1 LEERA
6 IYLSSRHG
14 REILQMKK
22 LWILLIAVCVCSFAI
37 LGWVGTEV
45 FHQAPPIPHEVV
57 ATDGAVL
64 IAPEQVSDGQNVWQA
79 MGGMQVGSIWGHGS
93 YVAPDWT
100 ADYLHRESVFILD
113 AWAMADHQVGYSAL
127 TSEEQAS
134 LRQRLKD
141 LLRKNTYDL
150 TNGRITVD
158 SLRAKAFESNLK
170 HYSEVF
176 TNGNKDYA
184 IQRGAQADPVKL
196 RQLTAFFFWTAWASA
211 ANRPGDTISYT
222 SNFPPEP
229 LVGNVPTSSAIVWTG
244 VSVIVLIASLGAM
257 VWFYAGWRRETDFKE
272 TPDSDPLI
280 GETLTPSQKAT
291 VKYFFVVAL
300 LFLLQIAMGIITA
313 HYGVEGGGLYG
324 IPLQDY
330 LPYVVTRTWHTQLG
344 IFWIA
349 TAWLAAGLFISPY
362 ICGKEPRH
370 QKLGVDILFFAL
382 LIVVLGSMCGQ
393 WMSVMHKLGKGDLW
407 FWFGHQGY
415 EYVDLG
421 RAWQAALFVG
431 LLLWLF
437 LISRSVIPALRRKDE
452 SKSLVL
458 IFLITTAGIALF
470 YAPGLFWGMR
480 TNLTVVEYW
489 RWWVVHLWV
498 EGFFEVFAT
507 VVIAYLFARLKVI
520 QAEHAAKASLLSG
533 AIYLSGG
540 IIGTLHHLYF
550 AGTPT
555 VALAF
560 GSVFSALEIVPLV
573 FVGYEAFENIR
584 HSKAKPWLSQYK
596 WIVYFFVAV
605 AFWNLLGAGV
615 FGFMINPPIALFYM
629 QGLNT
634 TAVHAHGALYGVYG
648 TLGLALLLFC
658 MRAMQPERI
667 WNIKLL
673 SFAFWMINI
682 GMLLERFLSLLPI
695 GLLQT
700 YQSVSVGYWSARSP
714 EFLQTSLMQS
724 LRWMRLF
731 GDTIFA
737 IGAVAFV
744 WFALG
749 LMLTKGEKLPKP
761 GY

>member
-1 LEERA
+1 
-6 IYLSSRHG
+6 
-14 REILQMKK
+14 MKK
-22 LWILLIAVCVCSFAI
+22 LWILLAAVFVISFAI
-37 LGWVGTEV
+37 LGWVGSEIFRQV
-45 FHQAPPIPHEVV
+45 PPIPRQVV
-57 ATDGAVL
+57 TTDGRVM
-64 IAPEQVSDGQNVWQA
+64 IPEESVSTGQNVWQA

-100 ADYLHRESVFILD
+100 ADYLHRESIFILNEWSGGRYGKD
-113 AWAMADHQVGYSAL
+113 GSSL
-127 TSEEQAS
+127 PSEEKAA
-134 LRQRLKD
+134 LRQRLQD
-141 LLRKNTYDL
+141 LMRTNTYNEV
-150 TNGRITVD
+150 NGSITVD
-158 SLRAKAFESNLK
+158 PIRARAFEDNLK
-170 HYSEVF
+170 HYTDIFS
-176 TNGNKDYA
+176 NGSDDYA
-184 IQRGAQADPVKL
+184 IQRNAQSDPAKL
-196 RQLTAFFFWTAWASA
+196 RDLNAFFFWTAWASA
-211 ANRPGDTISYT
+211 ANRPNNTISYT
-222 SNFPPEP
+222 SNFPSEP

-244 VSVIVLIASLGAM
+244 VSVIMLIASIGAM
-257 VWFYAGWRRETDFKE
+257 VWFYAGWRREQDDHD
-272 TPDSDPLI
+272 TPESDPLI
-280 GETLTPSQKAT
+280 GAGVTPSQKAT
-291 VKYFFVVAL
+291 VKYFVVVSL

-324 IPLQDY
+324 IPLAEY

-349 TAWLAAGLFISPY
+349 TAWLAAGLYIAPY
-362 ICGKEPRH
+362 ICGYEPKFQR
-370 QKLGVDILFFAL
+370 LGVNLLFGAL
-382 LIVVLGSMCGQ
+382 LVVVLGSMAGQ
-393 WMSVMHKLGKGDLW
+393 WMSVMHLLPGDLW

-421 RAWQAALFVG
+421 RVWQAALFVG

-437 LISRSVIPALRRKDE
+437 LIARSAIPALKRNDGSR
-452 SKSLVL
+452 SLVL
-458 IFLITTAGIALF
+458 LYLFTTAGIAFF

-480 TNLTVVEYW
+480 SHLTVVEYW

-507 VVIAYLFARLKVI
+507 VVIAFLFARLRVI
-520 QAEHAAKASLLSG
+520 RADHAAYAALLSG

-560 GSVFSALEIVPLV
+560 GAVFSALEIVPLV
-573 FVGYEAFENIR
+573 FVGYEALENIR
-584 HSKAKPWLSQYK
+584 HSQAKPWLAQYK

-605 AFWNLLGAGV
+605 AFWNLVGAGV
-615 FGFMINPPIALFYM
+615 FGFMINPPIALYYM

-658 MRAMQPERI
+658 MRAMQPERK
-667 WNIKLL
+667 WNTKLL
-673 SFAFWMINI
+673 GFAFWSINI
-682 GMLLERFLSLLPI
+682 GMFLELMLSLLPI

-700 YQSVSVGYWSARSP
+700 YQSVNVGYWSARSP
-714 EFLQTSLMQS
+714 EFMQTDLMQF
-724 LRWMRLF
+724 LRWMRMV

-744 WFALG
+744 WFAMKM
-749 LMLTKGEKLPKP
+749 MLTRDVRSEGEKIEDLAAS
-761 GY
+761 

>member
-1 LEERA
+1 
-6 IYLSSRHG
+6 
-14 REILQMKK
+14 MKK
-22 LWILLIAVCVCSFAI
+22 LWILLGAVCVFSFAI
-37 LGWVGTEV
+37 LGFIGTEI
-45 FHQAPPIPHEVV
+45 FRQAPPIPNEVV
-57 ATDGAVL
+57 SSDGSVVVG
-64 IAPEQVSDGQNVWQA
+64 PEQVSDGQNVWQA

-100 ADYLHRESVFILD
+100 ADYLHREALFILNTWSNGEGGQTFD
-113 AWAMADHQVGYSAL
+113 ALS
-127 TSEEQAS
+127 SERQAS
-134 LRQRLKD
+134 LKARLQD
-141 LLRKNTYDL
+141 LMRKNTYDAA
-150 TNGRITVD
+150 TGRITID
-158 SLRAKAFESNLK
+158 PLRARAFEENLK
-170 HYSEVF
+170 HYTDVF
-176 TNGNKDYA
+176 TNGRTEYA
-184 IQRGAQADPVKL
+184 IQPGAQTDPAKI
-196 RQLTAFFFWTAWASA
+196 RQMTSFFFWTAWASA

-222 SNFPPEP
+222 SNFPSEP
-229 LVGNVPTSSAIVWTG
+229 LVGNYPTSSAIVWTG
-244 VSVIVLIASLGAM
+244 VSVILLIASIGAM
-257 VWFYAGWRRETDFKE
+257 VWFYAGWHKETDE
-272 TPDSDPLI
+272 RDTPDEDPLV
-280 GETLTPSQKAT
+280 GEPLTPSQKAT
-291 VKYFFVVAL
+291 VKYFLVVSL
-300 LFLLQIAMGIITA
+300 LFLLQILMGILTA

-324 IPLQDY
+324 IPLEKY

-349 TAWLAAGLFISPY
+349 TAWLAAGLFIAPY
-362 ICGKEPRH
+362 ICGYEPKR
-370 QKLGVDILFFAL
+370 QKLGVDLLFAAL
-382 LIVVLGSMCGQ
+382 LVVVLGSMAGQ
-393 WMSVMHKLGKGDLW
+393 WMSVMHMLSGDLW

-421 RAWQAALFVG
+421 RVWQAALFIG

-437 LISRSVIPALRRKDE
+437 LIARSAVAALKQKSG

-458 IFLITTAGIALF
+458 LYLATTAGIAFF

-480 TNLTVVEYW
+480 SNLTVVEYW

-507 VVIAYLFARLKVI
+507 TVIAFLFARLRVI
-520 QAEHAAKASLLSG
+520 RADHAAYAALLSG

-555 VALAF
+555 IALAF

-573 FVGYEAFENIR
+573 FVGYEALENIR
-584 HSKAKPWLSQYK
+584 HSKARPWLAQYK
-596 WIVYFFVAV
+596 WVVYFFVAV
-605 AFWNLLGAGV
+605 AFWNLIGAGV
-615 FGFMINPPIALFYM
+615 FGFMVNPPIALYYM

-658 MRAMQPERI
+658 MRAIQPSRQ
-667 WNIKLL
+667 WNTKLL
-673 SFAFWMINI
+673 GFAFWAINI
-682 GMLLERFLSLLPI
+682 GMLLEILLSLLPV

-714 EFLQTSLMQS
+714 EFMQTELMQT
-724 LRWMRLF
+724 LRWMRMI

-737 IGAVAFV
+737 VGAVTFV

-749 LMLTKGEKLPKP
+749 LMFTKSRKQQAPSTAEFAKA
-761 GY
+761 